1 MLSRKIVYGK
11 LVAKVKIVLKTEY
24 GMNKSAL
31 EKKIN
36 AAGNPSVSNLV
47 KKRDYWIKMLKYQ
60 ILSLNSALYLIITNL
75 RMIYLMQR

>member
-11 LVAKVKIVLKTEY
+11 LVAKVKIVVKTQY

-36 AAGNPSVSNLV
+36 AAGNPNVSNLV
-47 KKRDYWIKMLKYQ
+47 KNRDYWIEM
-60 ILSLNSALYLIITNL
+60 
-75 RMIYLMQR
+75 